1 MDYIISK
8 KKHKEQLKDLRKQKD
23 DNLEEK
29 VLIKIMEAEKKSGAI
44 LDYEDLPSSNFRKD
58 NQGQREIKYPRKP
71 KESFIT
77 KEWNL
82 DFKLKQK
89 LMEEDRPST
98 GEMEYWNT

>member
-1 MDYIISK
+1 
-8 KKHKEQLKDLRKQKD
+8 
-23 DNLEEK
+23 
-29 VLIKIMEAEKKSGAI
+29 MEAEKKSGAI